1 MMSFAVRPAKPGTD
15 IAADVRQV
23 VRAGAPD
30 SPVQIRDIR
39 DVVAASFGEQRF
51 SLAVVLAFGGAS
63 LLLAVFG
70 VYGVSSYAVSNRR
83 REFGVRMV
91 LGAEPRQ
98 ILGLVLRE
106 GALLVGVGVVA
117 GTGLA
122 VAAGRFAQGTV
133 AGLGRMRADV
143 LLAATVVLAVSALL
157 ACAAPARRASR
168 VPPADAIRN

>member
-1 MMSFAVRPAKPGTD
+1 M
-15 IAADVRQV
+15 
-23 VRAGAPD
+23 
-30 SPVQIRDIR
+30 
-39 DVVAASFGEQRF
+39 
-51 SLAVVLAFGGAS
+51 
-63 LLLAVFG
+63 LLAVFG

-91 LGAEPRQ
+91 LGAAPSQ

-122 VAAGRFAQGTV
+122 VAASRLAQGTV
-133 AGLGRMRADV
+133 AGLDRLRVDV
-143 LLAATVVLAVSALL
+143 LLAAMVVLAVSALM

-168 VPPADAIRN
+168 VPPSDAIRN